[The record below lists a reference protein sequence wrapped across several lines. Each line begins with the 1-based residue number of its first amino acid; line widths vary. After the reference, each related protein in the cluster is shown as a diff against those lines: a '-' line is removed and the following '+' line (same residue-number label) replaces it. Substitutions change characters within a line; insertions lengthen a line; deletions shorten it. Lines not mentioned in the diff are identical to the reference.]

1 MGIEITADREP
12 RPLWGAI
19 GKGAMCRCPRCG
31 TGKLFRAYLKVSD
44 ACPVCGEQ
52 LHYHRADDL
61 PPYIAIFIVGHVLV
75 GTMLHLEMSTPLHPY
90 FYLLI
95 MVSLALFLPLVLLP
109 SIKGAV
115 VGLQWAQR
123 MHGFDP
129 LHRDPA
135 LPDELAAPAGRQ

>member
-1 MGIEITADREP
+1 MWT
-12 RPLWGAI
+12 AI
-19 GKGAMCRCPRCG
+19 GRGMLCRCPSCG
-31 TGKLFRAYLKVSD
+31 KGKLFRAYLKVND

-52 LHYHRADDL
+52 LHHHRADDL

-75 GTMLHLEMSTPLHPY
+75 GTMLHLEMSTPAHPWV
-90 FYLLI
+90 YLLT
-95 MVSLALFLPLVLLP
+95 MVPIALLLPPALLP

-135 LPDELAAPAGRQ
+135 LPDEISVPAGRR